1 MERARGL
8 TYTFSKVS
16 MRIKKQVLVLLPYL
30 TAAIG
35 LNAPSAFA
43 QVTLD
48 QLVAAAKP
56 AAPGLKLATI
66 TLDSSRAQ
74 LTQVRA
80 KNGLSLG
87 GSGGYFH
94 QGALPGIGSSP
105 TTAASAASAS
115 ASRSGVDGE
124 NIQGDLTLS
133 GPATSLGLTAQHSI
147 EEGALGD
154 QVSSASLTGSQT
166 VYDGYPG
173 GRSAAAVQQ
182 ADDTYRAAQV
192 TYDSALKSVAYQVK
206 QAYYTLLGDQNTVLV
221 RDAAVAQAQETLA
234 QMQGLLTAQRATK
247 LDVLQAQVTLTQA
260 QLDLRTARNT
270 VEVDRKTLSTT
281 VGWPIE
287 KEYAVADSPVPDM
300 PALQPQ
306 DAVATAYKNRPE
318 LRTLE
323 LNIAAANVALALQK
337 SQGSA
342 VMSVTGSVGIGQD
355 WTANVNAGV
364 FTAGVSIALPPILD
378 GGLQGAAVQQAA
390 DQVGS
395 YQVQQDQ
402 QKQSIAIAVQ
412 NAIFGV
418 RDARDRLD
426 LAGQNVQQAQGV
438 YDLQKAK
445 RAVGL
450 ETTLDVLTAFS
461 TLVTAQVGLQQAK
474 STYLLA
480 VLSLNNVMGL

>member
-1 MERARGL
+1 
-8 TYTFSKVS
+8 
-16 MRIKKQVLVLLPYL
+16 MRKHLPF
-30 TAAIG
+30 
-35 LNAPSAFA
+35 PSLFTVAFA
-43 QVTLD
+43 ILFLSTRAAHAEEAAAAPREIVTLD
-48 QLVAAAKP
+48 QSVAAAQT

-66 TLDSSRAQ
+66 TLDSSRALLAQ
-74 LTQVRA
+74 TQA

-87 GSGGYFH
+87 GSGDYFH
-94 QGALPGIGSSP
+94 QGDLPGTGTSP
-105 TTAASAASAS
+105 TTAASAATAA
-115 ASRSGVDGE
+115 ASRSGVNGE
-124 NIQGDLTLS
+124 NVQGGLTLS
-133 GPATSLGLTAQHSI
+133 GPATSLGVTVQHSI
-147 EEGALGD
+147 QEGSPGD

-173 GRSAAAVQQ
+173 GRSAATVQQ
-182 ADDTYRAAQV
+182 ADYAYRAAQV
-192 TYDSALKSVAYQVK
+192 TYDATLKSVVSQVK

-234 QMQGLLTAQRATK
+234 QMQGLLAAQRATT

-287 KEYAVADSPVPDM
+287 KEYTVADSPVPDM

-306 DAVATAYKNRPE
+306 DALAAAYKNRPE

-337 SQGSA
+337 SQGSVA
-342 VMSVTGSVGIGQD
+342 VSVNASLGIGQD
-355 WTANVNAGV
+355 WTANVNSGV
-364 FTAGVSIALPPILD
+364 FAAGVSIALPPILD
-378 GGLQGAAVQQAA
+378 GGLQNAQVRQAA
-390 DQVGS
+390 DQIGS

-402 QKQSIAIAVQ
+402 QKQNITIAVQ

-426 LAGQNVQQAQGV
+426 LSGQNVQQAQGV

-480 VLSLNNVMGL
+480 VLNLNNAMGL

>member
-1 MERARGL
+1 M
-8 TYTFSKVS
+8 
-16 MRIKKQVLVLLPYL
+16 
-30 TAAIG
+30 
-35 LNAPSAFA
+35 
-43 QVTLD
+43 
-48 QLVAAAKP
+48 
-56 AAPGLKLATI
+56 
-66 TLDSSRAQ
+66 
-74 LTQVRA
+74 
-80 KNGLSLG
+80 
-87 GSGGYFH
+87 
-94 QGALPGIGSSP
+94 
-105 TTAASAASAS
+105 
-115 ASRSGVDGE
+115 
-124 NIQGDLTLS
+124 LS

-173 GRSAAAVQQ
+173 GRSTAAVQQ
-182 ADDTYRAAQV
+182 ADETYRAAQV

-260 QLDLRTARNT
+260 QLDLRTAQNT
-270 VEVDRKTLSTT
+270 VEVDRKTLSAT

-287 KEYAVADSPVPDM
+287 KEYAVADRPVPDM